1 MDELRLSR
9 ELCDR
14 REKEIRQQSA
24 SLTEST
30 VELDI
35 LKRRTRER
43 ELEFS
48 QEVETKLLSLE
59 GKMKE
64 EADRLRAEK
73 EEEKTL
79 RLRFENEIRQVRRQL
94 ARQHEKYEQSENSK
108 VKQLLQ
114 LPKYI
119 VITA

>member
-14 REKEIRQQSA
+14 REKEIRQQRA

-108 VKQLLQ
+108 VKQLLRV
-114 LPKYI
+114 PKYI